1 MENNFELD
9 ADQMAHQDAVK
20 ELRSKAKFFAICFGV
35 FFVIIKIVS
44 KDLTFFDVT
53 KIALALSAAMY
64 LPSKIGYKVTGSIFS
79 GMICGLVL
87 VIVLALFIGDREILF
102 SLVLMGGMAADFGVS
117 IAKVRKY
124 KKLLTTEV
132 IN

>member
-9 ADQMAHQDAVK
+9 VVQAAHQGAVE
-20 ELRSKAKFFAICFGV
+20 ELRNKAKIFGICFAV
-35 FFVIIKIVS
+35 FFVIIKIAS

-53 KIALALSAAMY
+53 ECALGLSAAMY
-64 LPSKIGYKVTGSIFS
+64 LPFKICFKVTGSILS
-79 GMICGLVL
+79 GMLCGLVL
-87 VIVLALFIGDREILF
+87 VIVLALFIGDRTILL
-102 SLVLMGGMAADFGVS
+102 SLVLLGGMAVDFGLS

-124 KKLLTTEV
+124 KKLLTNEV